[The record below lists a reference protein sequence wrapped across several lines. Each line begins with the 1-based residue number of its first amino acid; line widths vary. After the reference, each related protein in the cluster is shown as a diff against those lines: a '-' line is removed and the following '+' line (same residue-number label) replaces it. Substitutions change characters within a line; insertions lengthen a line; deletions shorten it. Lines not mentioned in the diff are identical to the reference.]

1 MLDLPTGLSDLVARE
16 RGAATDLLILLA
28 KLEADPQ
35 YVADV
40 RTAIDDLDGIFL
52 LVVAGEFNA
61 GKSSLVN
68 ALLGE
73 RVMPEGVTP
82 TTDRVTVITHGEEI
96 TEVEDGHDLVR
107 RTYPSELL
115 GTVAFVDTPGT
126 NAIVERHQLLTERF
140 VPRADLVLFV
150 TSADRPFTQS
160 EREFLELIESWGK
173 KVLMVV
179 NKIDILATP
188 AERTAVLDFVTEH
201 ARETLGTTPEVFG
214 VSARQAFEARRSGD
228 EAALAATG
236 LPELEAAFR
245 QRLGADRLKLKLL
258 TPLGVAKRTAEHYA
272 EVLENRLGLLTEDSA
287 TLAEVER
294 QRAHFESEL
303 KKDLKLH
310 VDAINSVLESVE
322 KRGEEFF
329 DDTIRWRRIAK
340 LMNTQKVKE
349 EFEADVVKSAEA
361 EIDKGLGELVDWF
374 IGRNLQLWED
384 VMSFLNEKRASEQDR
399 IIGEVG
405 GRFQYDRQALLR
417 GMREQLG
424 SGLMEYDAPT
434 EARQLADRLQG
445 AVIQTGLLEVGG
457 LGLSAAMLAIMT
469 GAALDITGLAVG
481 LTVMGLGL
489 LVFPRQRA
497 RAKRDLRAKMS
508 ELQAAL
514 EEGVSKQ
521 FALELARSQEKLTAA
536 ISPYT
541 RFVGAELA
549 RLHELQAEL
558 EAITSRLSKLR
569 REVETTA

>member
-214 VSARQAFEARRSGD
+214 VSARQAFEARRTAAARNRVGAPAGAT
-228 EAALAATG
+228 AALRRRCGSGGDRPARAGGGHPPAPRRRPPETEAPHAAGRGQTHGGALRRGAREPPRAADRGQRHPRRGRAAT
-236 LPELEAAFR
+236 R
-245 QRLGADRLKLKLL
+245 
-258 TPLGVAKRTAEHYA
+258 PL
-272 EVLENRLGLLTEDSA
+272 
-287 TLAEVER
+287 
-294 QRAHFESEL
+294 
-303 KKDLKLH
+303 
-310 VDAINSVLESVE
+310 
-322 KRGEEFF
+322 
-329 DDTIRWRRIAK
+329 
-340 LMNTQKVKE
+340 
-349 EFEADVVKSAEA
+349 
-361 EIDKGLGELVDWF
+361 
-374 IGRNLQLWED
+374 
-384 VMSFLNEKRASEQDR
+384 
-399 IIGEVG
+399 
-405 GRFQYDRQALLR
+405 
-417 GMREQLG
+417 RE
-424 SGLMEYDAPT
+424 
-434 EARQLADRLQG
+434 
-445 AVIQTGLLEVGG
+445 
-457 LGLSAAMLAIMT
+457 
-469 GAALDITGLAVG
+469 
-481 LTVMGLGL
+481 
-489 LVFPRQRA
+489 
-497 RAKRDLRAKMS
+497 
-508 ELQAAL
+508 
-514 EEGVSKQ
+514 
-521 FALELARSQEKLTAA
+521 
-536 ISPYT
+536 
-541 RFVGAELA
+541 
-549 RLHELQAEL
+549 
-558 EAITSRLSKLR
+558 
-569 REVETTA
+569 